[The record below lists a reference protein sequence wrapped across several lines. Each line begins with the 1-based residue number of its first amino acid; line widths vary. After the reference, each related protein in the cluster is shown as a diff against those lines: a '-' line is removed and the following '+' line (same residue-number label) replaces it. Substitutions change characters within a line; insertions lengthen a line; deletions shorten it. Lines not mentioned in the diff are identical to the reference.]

1 MDAFTPA
8 QTTELVARIG
18 SKKAQMNYV
27 KLFFNACVGG
37 ALLGFGSAL
46 ALSTEAAPWFATN
59 APGLLRTIGAFVF
72 PAGLTMI
79 ILTGTDLATSNFLVC
94 CQPNRLYYWDIDVF
108 PVYARSVI
116 DAPDNCP

>member
-94 CQPNRLYYWDIDVF
+94 YRSSQPQHRNTDASLVH
-108 PVYARSVI
+108 AGSVI
-116 DAPDNCP
+116 DAPDNCS